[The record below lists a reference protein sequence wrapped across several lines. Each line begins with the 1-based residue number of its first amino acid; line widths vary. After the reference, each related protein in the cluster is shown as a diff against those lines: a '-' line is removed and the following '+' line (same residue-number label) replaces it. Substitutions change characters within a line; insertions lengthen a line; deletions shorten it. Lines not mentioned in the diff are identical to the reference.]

1 VWPGYS
7 SSTTESLN
15 VFSGGGV
22 ANDTLVADKEED
34 DIVTYHRWWHAV
46 CLIRARSP
54 VEKEQRGQ
62 ASSCKTR
69 VFQRELEQAKA
80 LVNVGFLYARSD
92 ASRNPKYHSK
102 TSHQ

>member
-22 ANDTLVADKEED
+22 ASDAFAANKEED
-34 DIVTYHRWWHAV
+34 DIVTYCQWQRVV

-62 ASSCKTR
+62 TSSCKTR

-80 LVNVGFLYARSD
+80 LVDIGFL
-92 ASRNPKYHSK
+92 
-102 TSHQ
+102 